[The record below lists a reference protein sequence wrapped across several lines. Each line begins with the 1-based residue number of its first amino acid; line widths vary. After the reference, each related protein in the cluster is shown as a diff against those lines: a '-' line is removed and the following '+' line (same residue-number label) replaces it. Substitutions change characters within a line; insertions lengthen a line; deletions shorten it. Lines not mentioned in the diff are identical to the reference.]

1 MSNSKDKLDRE
12 TTNCVRV
19 LLMLTYPCT
28 NILCKILH
36 KEISP
41 DDLEEKTKLTRHM
54 SKNSPKLNEQQ
65 LSCIRDKNYSK
76 FDITLLYNVLRN
88 FCSIPEHKNKWGKTP
103 DPKDRTVSA
112 NIERIRLIRNEC
124 IHSMGR
130 AITDEQ
136 FEKKW
141 KTIFDIV
148 RELERYVGTSTESQ
162 DDVTRLRTC
171 QLDPGQSV
179 QEFIDEILMKLRNIE
194 DDVQAI
200 QKSINRPRM
209 NDFHKE
215 DMEKWRKEDKVYA
228 ETHSFHAMYEQVR
241 QNTFTTFIGS
251 SGSGKTATARHIAL
265 KLHAEEGYEIV
276 PIRNIKDF
284 ESLYYSSSRQVFVFD
299 DVFGVFGLQMEKYYL
314 FKDYE
319 DRLDNLKDKQTKVLM
334 TCREV
339 VYKTT
344 AFARSCLS
352 KQQHLIHL
360 LGTDLSDQDKRKIMT
375 AHNLNTAILTEKQL
389 SQVSEMFPLLC
400 QLFSNQNFNKWGAQF
415 FLKPIPPI
423 LKELDDMQVQNSVH
437 YALLVLMMFNEN
449 KLSEEDLCNGHSDG
463 HFDKVKSIVL
473 EKCDISNRNLTN
485 ALKEMEES
493 YTKKH
498 GDEFVFIHDAM
509 LEITAHH
516 FGSRYPDLI
525 LLYMNSDYIANHI
538 KVKTSND
545 TEGKIAMET
554 DAKVE
559 VNESENSLYIT
570 LQKRHYKLL
579 AERLYKDVEKG
590 ELYNVFGNEALKHPH
605 VLNCFIELMKGLP
618 YIDLYSLFLSEM
630 NDNIKIRTKN
640 DRGQK
645 NKKKYETYDSVSEVE
660 DHGILINEKY
670 SRISVRAISWVIYY
684 GHHRI
689 LQYLI
694 DQIMKH
700 KESIDDLFRNIYN
713 KTSGIPSLSETGEFE
728 LENDSENSLM
738 MIQFSFNEI
747 SFAYREPVIHE
758 HYRLFCL
765 SCYSGDFNTVKI
777 LMKHVDKNVIRV
789 GKNKTIESYWGI
801 YPFGIACF
809 FGFEDITME
818 LLKVGI
824 DINNKNV
831 LFQPLLD
838 ACASGHDCVVNKLIE
853 AGANVN
859 AANYEH
865 STPLIVACKKGE
877 IRTVTVLIQKGADVN
892 QASYT
897 EYYKRP
903 EGMDAEEW
911 NKMKLDENSVGFHRE
926 EYETPIT
933 AACKNDHVDV
943 AELLIKAGAD
953 VNVKKQNYGTPLT
966 LACKNGHLK
975 IVELLLREKAKINLG
990 DSTGKTPIVI
1000 ALRNGHFDIVDMLIN
1015 KECYFN
1021 PQNCSEISLMRACY
1035 EGQLSAVKNLL
1046 KAGVD
1051 VNVKYG
1057 IIYPVTVACI
1067 KGHHDIVDELVKSG
1081 TDVNLKDGDHTLL
1094 STACLRGHLKV
1105 VNVLLKAKADANLSD
1120 EYQTP
1125 LIAACTKE
1133 HVSIVN
1139 ELIEFGADVNLG
1151 FNSRTPM
1158 ITACSTTNLSIV
1170 DMLIKAGAD
1179 VNATIEDN
1187 FFGTS
1192 LIAACWNNSFPI
1204 VDKLIKEKADVN
1216 LRSSHLTPLYVACK
1230 EADLDIVK
1238 RLIEERAQIGQ
1249 NALLNAC
1256 KPAIIRTDRRKELSN
1271 IMKALI
1277 EAGADV
1283 NGSEEDDAPL
1293 TIACSYGFLDVVNVL
1308 LEAGANV
1315 NVKRKCRTPLTTA
1328 CFNGHLE
1335 IVKQLIEF
1343 GSDADQVDVCK
1354 TPLTAACFNGFVGV
1368 VEYLI
1373 KKGANV
1379 NLGDGY
1385 RTPLLSANV
1394 GNSLKIVKTLIQA
1407 HADVNFEYKGNTPL
1421 LAACRGRDFLVVKEL
1436 IEAGADVNFKVQKI
1450 SPLIMAYWGDDKYV
1464 IEELIEAGANF

>member
-12 TTNCVRV
+12 TANCVRV
-19 LLMLTYPCT
+19 LLMLSNPCT
-28 NILCKILH
+28 NILCKILR

-41 DDLEEKTKLTRHM
+41 DDLEEKIKLTTHTL
-54 SKNSPKLNEQQ
+54 LNEQQ
-65 LSCIRDKNYSK
+65 LSCIGHKDYSK
-76 FDITLLYNVLRN
+76 FDITLLYKVLRN
-88 FCSIPEHKNKWGKTP
+88 FCSITEHNNRWGKPP
-103 DPKDRTVSA
+103 DPKDRTVLA

-130 AITDEQ
+130 TITEEQ
-136 FEKKW
+136 LEEKW

-148 RELERYVGTSTESQ
+148 RELERYVGTSTECQ
-162 DDVTRLRTC
+162 DDVTRLKTC
-171 QLDPGQSV
+171 QLDPGQIV
-179 QEFIDEILMKLRNIE
+179 PEFIDKILLKLRNIE

-209 NDFHKE
+209 NDFYE
-215 DMEKWRKEDKVYA
+215 LDIEKWRNEDKVYA
-228 ETHSFHAMYEQVR
+228 ETHSFQTMYEQVR
-241 QNTFTTFIGS
+241 KNMFTTFIGS

-299 DVFGVFGLQMEKYYL
+299 DVFGVFGLQMEKYFL

-319 DRLDNLKDKQTKVLM
+319 DRFDNLKDKQTKVLM

-344 AFARSCLS
+344 AFSRSCLS

-360 LGTDLSDQDKRKIMT
+360 LGKDLSDQDKRDIMT

-415 FLKPIPPI
+415 FLKPIPPL
-423 LKELDDMQVQNSVH
+423 LKELDDMQVENSVH

-449 KLSEEDLCNGHSDG
+449 KLSEKDLCNGHSDG

-473 EKCDISNRNLTN
+473 EKCDIGNRNLTN
-485 ALKEMEES
+485 ALKEMEET
-493 YTKKH
+493 YTKKD

-509 LEITAHH
+509 LEITAYH

-545 TEGKIAMET
+545 TEGNIAMES

-570 LQKRHYKLL
+570 LQKPHYKLL
-579 AERLYKDVEKG
+579 AERLYKDLEKG
-590 ELYNVFGNEALKHPH
+590 ELYNVFGNEALKHSH
-605 VLNCFIELMKGLP
+605 VLNCFIELMKELP

-640 DRGQK
+640 DRGQT
-645 NKKKYETYDSVSEVE
+645 NKQKYETYDSVSEVKY
-660 DHGILINEKY
+660 HGILINETY
-670 SRISVRAISWVIYY
+670 SRVSVRAISWVIYY

-694 DQIMKH
+694 NQILKH
-700 KESIDDLFRNIYN
+700 KESIDDLFRNMYN
-713 KTSGIPSLSETGEFE
+713 KTSGIPSLSENREFE
-728 LENDSENSLM
+728 LEKDSENSMLT
-738 MIQFSFNEI
+738 IRLIFNEI

-758 HYRLFCL
+758 HNRLFCL

-777 LMKHVDKNVIRV
+777 LMEHVDRNVIRV
-789 GKNKTIESYWGI
+789 GKNKTIGNDWGI
-801 YPFGIACF
+801 NPFGIACA
-809 FGFEDITME
+809 FGYEDITRE
-818 LLKVGI
+818 LLKEGI
-824 DINNKNV
+824 DVKKRNV
-831 LFQPLLD
+831 LFQPFLD
-838 ACASGHDCVVNKLIE
+838 ACASGHDCVVNTLIE

-859 AANYEH
+859 VNYEH
-865 STPLIVACKKGE
+865 STPLIVACKTGK
-877 IRTVTVLIQKGADVN
+877 IKTVTVLIQKGADVN
-892 QASYT
+892 QASYIKC
-897 EYYKRP
+897 YKCP
-903 EGMDAEEW
+903 EGIDVKEW
-911 NKMKLDENSVGFHRE
+911 NKMKLDGNSEGFHRE

-933 AACKNDHVDV
+933 AACINNHVDV

-953 VNVKKQNYGTPLT
+953 VNVIKRNYGTPLT

-975 IVELLLREKAKINLG
+975 IVELLLREKAEINLG
-990 DSTGKTPIVI
+990 DSTGKTPILI
-1000 ALRNGHFDIVDMLIN
+1000 ALTNGHFDIVDMLIN
-1015 KECYFN
+1015 KECDFN
-1021 PQNCSEISLMRACY
+1021 PQNGSEIPLMRACY

-1046 KAGVD
+1046 TAEVD
-1051 VNVKYG
+1051 VNANYG

-1067 KGHHDIVDELVKSG
+1067 KGHHDIVEELVTSG
-1081 TDVNLKDGDHTLL
+1081 ADVNLKDGDHTLL
-1094 STACLRGHLKV
+1094 SIACLRGHLNV
-1105 VNVLLKAKADANLSD
+1105 VKVLLKAKADVNLSD
-1120 EYQTP
+1120 RFQTP
-1125 LIAACTKE
+1125 LIAACTKG

-1139 ELIEFGADVNLG
+1139 ELIEYGADVNLE
-1151 FNSRTPM
+1151 FNYRTPM
-1158 ITACSTTNLSIV
+1158 ITACRNTNLSIV
-1170 DMLIKAGAD
+1170 DVLIKAGAD
-1179 VNATIEDN
+1179 VNATIEKN
-1187 FFGTS
+1187 VFGTS
-1192 LIAACWNNSFPI
+1192 LIAACWKNSFPI

-1216 LRSSHLTPLYVACK
+1216 LGSSHLTPLNVACK
-1230 EADLDIVK
+1230 EANLDIVK
-1238 RLIEERAQIGQ
+1238 RLIEERALIDQ
-1249 NALLNAC
+1249 NALRDAC
-1256 KPAIIRTDRRKELSN
+1256 ESAIFSTDRRKKLSDLT
-1271 IMKALI
+1271 KALI

-1283 NGSEEDDAPL
+1283 NGSEEHDAPL
-1293 TIACSYGFLDVVNVL
+1293 TIACSNGFLDVVNVL

-1315 NVKRKCRTPLTTA
+1315 NVKREYRTPLTTA

-1343 GSDADQVDVCK
+1343 GSDVDQVDFCK
-1354 TPLTAACFNGFVGV
+1354 TPLTAACFNGFDGV

-1436 IEAGADVNFKVQKI
+1436 IEAGADVNFKVKKI
-1450 SPLIMAYWGDDKYV
+1450 SPLFMAYWGKDKYV
-1464 IEELIEAGANF
+1464 IEKLIEAGANL